1 MKLTGKDWRNRP
13 TLVNLGLCLWFGD
26 GCWIGPQHLV
36 SSVQCHEHWVT
47 RLYTPSGPGLSL
59 DPCAPALCIRRSG
72 DCKSHICPLFHQK
85 KSTSEIPWPK
95 DLLDRRSGAEWFRQ
109 ILGRNINRNGSAYR
123 SWCLVIASSL
133 ALLGHWALQFHLSSS
148 LFILSSNLNLFLSS
162 LSMTYLSGLPLYQA

>member
-1 MKLTGKDWRNRP
+1 MT
-13 TLVNLGLCLWFGD
+13 LGLCLWFGD

-36 SSVQCHEHWVT
+36 SSVRCHEHWVT

-72 DCKSHICPLFHQK
+72 DCKSHISPLFHQK
-85 KSTSEIPWPK
+85 KNTSEIPWPK
-95 DLLDRRSGAEWFRQ
+95 DLLVVTWRSGAEWFRR

-148 LFILSSNLNLFLSS
+148 LFILSSNLDLFLFPLHDL
-162 LSMTYLSGLPLYQA
+162 LSRAAPLPGVIL